1 MIMQHVAMPPNIV
14 FRGFYK
20 EVDMN
25 SYEYAVS
32 KFDIPSLEEALFVCG
47 SSKDEMWE
55 LYLAMRAKQDG
66 NESDFNKHLMNLKG
80 YSHV

>member
-1 MIMQHVAMPPNIV
+1 MTMRHVAMPPNIV
-14 FRGFYK
+14 FLVSYK
-20 EVDMN
+20 EADMN

-32 KFDIPSLEEALFVCG
+32 KLDIPSLEEALFVCG

-66 NESDFNKHLMNLKG
+66 KKQKFQEHMSNLKR
-80 YSHV
+80 YCHV